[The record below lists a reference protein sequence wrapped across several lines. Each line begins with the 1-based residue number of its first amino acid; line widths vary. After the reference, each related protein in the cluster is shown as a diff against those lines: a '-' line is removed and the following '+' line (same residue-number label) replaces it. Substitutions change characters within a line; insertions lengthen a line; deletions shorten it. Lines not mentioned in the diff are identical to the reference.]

1 MAATSVFDTRGSSG
15 CLLLHQGLL
24 WDQRVCS
31 DPASFQIISSAL
43 GLKAC
48 EMCVCVCTHVHP
60 LTALWLS
67 GNTFLGLIFLLKVP
81 RLGAHCGAWT
91 PQSLGIATAIVIIL
105 PFVGCLLRS
114 VGLDSPVSLLFLP
127 ILWFLLYIFNCRSF
141 LLASKLLSL
150 IVSL

>member
-1 MAATSVFDTRGSSG
+1 MTPGGVLAASCFTRGFSEINKFVLTQLPFKL
-15 CLLLHQGLL
+15 CLLPWVSKLV
-24 WDQRVCS
+24 R
-31 DPASFQIISSAL
+31 
-43 GLKAC
+43 
-48 EMCVCVCTHVHP
+48 CVCVCVCVCGHAHP

-67 GNTFLGLIFLLKVP
+67 GHTFLGLIFLLKVP

-91 PQSLGIATAIVIIL
+91 PQSLGIASAIVIIL